1 MSTDPSLLKGTHSLL
16 ANHSTSATST
26 EGFKHQTFL
35 GASIIDFSISAGFGD
50 STSSLSVNLVNDE
63 FNKSDQLGFGQGDDP
78 YHNGVSDM
86 FRPPQM
92 GSPAFFK
99 FGTEHATVDQ
109 AFRKTLDDIYGDY
122 DNPSDFGSNNGHF
135 HFAFGGILQAVNESK
150 DSNGNPKYS
159 ANIVD
164 PREIL
169 SNVQLILNHYAGT
182 TFNNKNL
189 YNIYGFLEY
198 NLADN
203 FNDKITVGNLGNT
216 TSLGYKDV
224 LTKIDFPDG
233 SVDYNGSDMWY
244 ASKDDTLGFQSSL
257 GFGGPVRF
265 PITGTG
271 FSRRS
276 SQGIPY
282 YRVAQG
288 LSALMGIN
296 CKLPDIY
303 ANAGFGGYINFR
315 GFNYAVDLSG
325 LPELDQFYF
334 LDYDKM
340 SLLDLILEICEITN
354 HEMFVSLLPVTSHPS
369 MANYK
374 YFNDTKMAKDTM
386 GDLVHGVI
394 RIDTIDRSKPQPN
407 GAIQSYLN
415 SLDSQGVQ
423 VTSKNLG
430 TELSNVNTDK
440 FVVGGNEVEMYYF
453 SANADRSKDDTR
465 TQWSLEKSF
474 EQQILPYYGKLPGNS
489 IHPETVTI
497 PKGFGAYQQIL
508 LDASSLN
515 AIGVG
520 NFYVATEIELRCAS
534 VSFKRWKDFL
544 LDYDSVYMESVEA
557 NDMEEAA
564 GITAKPAD
572 DQPIGLSPAISNNYA
587 VTVPR
592 SVWPTD
598 EDGYDPAGL
607 PLSPCNPP
615 YGYPLYYKRATQI
628 GIPTAASNRI
638 SDAANSFIKRFG
650 SEEARK
656 ERLKELEDAIGDVG
670 EVGLEAA
677 RREGI
682 AQAIID
688 EKTEQG
694 KVEDI
699 STELRRAGSYY
710 KRLQTNAA
718 RLMNYLMGVGRNIIL
733 TANKRVSFLSS
744 AAAMQNRLNKKN
756 LSNAK
761 KVYQFVKGI
770 ADECLGKK
778 FLVKM
783 PTDVNAFYDTNVT
796 LSDGFYTTGPFG
808 FPARTVTGDVAAAGA
823 SPTAAKA
830 RLAVGV
836 HPFYSFLNQ
845 YEHTIFEPEDNF
857 VGGLVAN
864 YNPIESKYQF
874 NYEPA
879 TQGGFY
885 EYDLLSNF
893 SQDNKPLHVAQ
904 GLAPQDASI
913 FDLGNNRISAY
924 VRFDNSQDLSFN
936 GFSSD
941 SISQQ
946 VNAAGY
952 SMPDLS
958 YTLDNLSP
966 GKPKDLP
973 PPGTPRP
980 KQITFCKVSL
990 DNKFYMAPTSTVRSV
1005 SVHGR
1010 DIIQNFEL
1018 SPARQVYSSSG
1029 CDMVNAMQYSYMV
1042 AEPRPT
1048 SSYSSDVR
1056 HFVQTNSFGS
1066 PTFNADPQHTY
1077 ALITLPKRV
1086 IPTLDSRLRDGEL
1099 QKYNTAHIKHILAQD
1114 VVRGVDGF
1122 DKPNLAGTPTNIIGD
1137 FLLQPL
1143 DDGVAGAIAK
1153 TREKAS
1159 FGLPQKMMF
1168 ISPSPVYPDMA
1179 VIPLLSKDRC
1189 YGPWVSSQVGG
1200 SKTNIG
1206 GKIEYIKDENLAP
1219 WNYSGFDLMNKAGL
1233 IQAEFSNSLLLQS
1246 ERGSFSIP
1254 RAPSGV
1260 ALGRSLQADGPLV
1273 SNISVNVG
1281 TNGVTTNYSLDLYTA
1296 SFGKLQKQRLDNISK
1311 IARNQ
1316 QKLEDERNALIRKGF
1331 GKAQT
1336 DVSLQVLYDG
1346 IMNQVID
1353 AITPKYTPAQ
1363 KDESPSYQQRVM
1375 SAKKQK
1381 KHMLVEDSSGASD
1394 GQREETHIIS
1404 GDQDEESL
1412 QLANEQ
1418 MNDGDKM
1425 KEHAVTASLKPEE
1438 KETPVAIQPSADLP
1452 STESVPDGAAIE
1464 RLLANNGKIKQGRT
1478 FKSSWNNQGVNRI
1491 KRGRE

>member
-35 GASIIDFSISAGFGD
+35 GASIVDFNISAGFGD
-50 STSSLSVNLVNDE
+50 STSSLSVNLINDE
-63 FNKSDQLGFGQGDDP
+63 YNKSDQLGFGQGDDA
-78 YHNGVSDM
+78 YHGGTADM

-99 FGTEHATVDQ
+99 FGTEYASVDM
-109 AFRKTLDDIYGDY
+109 AFRKTLDDIYGGAT
-122 DNPSDFGSNNGHF
+122 SDFGSNAGHF

-150 DSNGNPKYS
+150 GSDGNPKYS
-159 ANIVD
+159 ANLVD

-169 SNVQLILNHYAGT
+169 GNVQLILNHYAGT

-203 FNDKITVGNLGNT
+203 FDDKITVGNLGEQFD
-216 TSLGYKDV
+216 LVYKDI
-224 LTKIDFPDG
+224 LTKTDNPNG
-233 SVDYNGSDMWY
+233 SVNYSGTDMWY
-244 ASKDDTLGFQSSL
+244 SSGGSTSLDLQSSL
-257 GFGGPVRF
+257 GFGGVTRF

-276 SQGIPY
+276 SQGVPY

-303 ANAGFGGYINFR
+303 ASAGFGGYINFR

-334 LDYDKM
+334 FDYDQI
-340 SLLDLILEICEITN
+340 SLLDLILEVCEVTN

-369 MANYK
+369 MANFK
-374 YFNDTKMAKDTM
+374 YYNDSKMAENTM

-394 RIDTIDRSKPQPN
+394 RIDTINRSKPQPN

-465 TQWSLEKSF
+465 TQWSLEKSL
-474 EQQILPYYGKLPGNS
+474 EQQIIPYYGKLPGNS

-497 PKGFGAYQQIL
+497 PKGFGSYQQIL

-515 AIGVG
+515 AVGVG
-520 NFYVATEIELRCAS
+520 NFYVATELELRCAS
-534 VSFKRWKDFL
+534 VSFKRWQQFL

-564 GITAKPAD
+564 GIIAEPAD
-572 DQPIGLSPAISNNYA
+572 DHPVGLNPAISNNYA

-592 SVWPTD
+592 SVWPSD
-598 EDGYDPAGL
+598 ENGYDAAGL

-628 GIPTAASNRI
+628 GLPTKGSTGIGNAINASI
-638 SDAANSFIKRFG
+638 ASLGD
-650 SEEARK
+650 EALK
-656 ERLKELEDAIGDVG
+656 ERIKQLESAVERQGEIAEKAGVSTRMAEDV
-670 EVGLEAA
+670 L
-677 RREGI
+677 
-682 AQAIID
+682 D
-688 EKTEQG
+688 FKT
-694 KVEDI
+694 KYPSITDITVE
-699 STELRRAGSYY
+699 ERRAGSYY
-710 KRLQTNAA
+710 KKVKETALRTI
-718 RLMNYLMGVGRNIIL
+718 NYLKGVGRNLIL
-733 TANKRVSFLSS
+733 TQNKRLASLTSLVSI
-744 AAAMQNRLNKKN
+744 NRQLNKKSV
-756 LSNAK
+756 SNAK
-761 KVYQFVKGI
+761 KVYQFVKAV

-778 FLVKM
+778 YLVKI
-783 PTDVNAFYDTNVT
+783 PTDVNVFYDTNVT
-796 LSDGFYTTGPFG
+796 FADGSYTTGPFG
-808 FPARTVTGDVAAAGA
+808 FPARTITGDIAAAGA
-823 SPTAAKA
+823 NPVEARAK
-830 RLAVGV
+830 LAIGI
-836 HPFYSFLNQ
+836 HPFLSYLNQ
-845 YEHTIFEPEDNF
+845 YEFSVFEPEDNF
-857 VGGLVAN
+857 VGGLVTN

-893 SQDNKPLHVAQ
+893 SQANKPLHVAQ

-941 SISQQ
+941 SITQQ
-946 VNAAGY
+946 VNVAGY

-958 YTLDNLSP
+958 YTLDNLTP

-973 PPGTPRP
+973 PPNITRP

-990 DNKFYMAPTSTVRSV
+990 DSKFYMPPTSTIANVG
-1005 SVHGR
+1005 VHGR
-1010 DIIQNFEL
+1010 DINKNYTL
-1018 SPARQVYSSSG
+1018 SPPRQVYSSSG
-1029 CDMVNAMQYSYMV
+1029 CDMVDSMQYTKMIASP
-1042 AEPRPT
+1042 APT
-1048 SSYSSDVR
+1048 TPDYASPVR
-1056 HFVQTNSFGS
+1056 HFVQNNAFGS
-1066 PTFNADPQHTY
+1066 PTFQADTAHVY
-1077 ALITLPKRV
+1077 ALITLPQRV
-1086 IPTLDSRLRDGEL
+1086 IATLDSRLRDGDL

-1122 DKPNLAGTPTNIIGD
+1122 DMPNLAGTPTNIIGD

-1143 DDGVAGAIAK
+1143 GDDVIAALAK
-1153 TREKAS
+1153 AKEMAS
-1159 FGLPQKMMF
+1159 FGLPQQ
-1168 ISPSPVYPDMA
+1168 ISYTSPSPIYPDMA

-1200 SKTNIG
+1200 QSNIG
-1206 GKIEYIKDENLAP
+1206 GKVEYIKDENLAP
-1219 WNYSGFDLMNKAGL
+1219 WNYSGFDLMNRAGL

-1260 ALGRSLQADGPLV
+1260 ALGRSLQSNGPLV
-1273 SNISVNVG
+1273 SNISVSVG
-1281 TNGVTTNYSLDLYTA
+1281 TQGVTTNYNLDLYTA

-1311 IARNQ
+1311 IGRNQ
-1316 QKLEDERNALIRKGF
+1316 QKLQDERNALIRKGF

-1336 DVSLQVLYDG
+1336 DVSLQVLYDNL
-1346 IMNQVID
+1346 INQVYD
-1353 AITPKYTPAQ
+1353 ATTPKYTPAQ
-1363 KDESPSYQQRVM
+1363 KDEGPSYYERVM

-1381 KHMLVEDSSGASD
+1381 KHTLAQGGEGGARDVTRS
-1394 GQREETHIIS
+1394 ETHIV
-1404 GDQDEESL
+1404 GGEQNEESL
-1412 QLANEQ
+1412 EMAGEAMDDGQLMAEYS
-1418 MNDGDKM
+1418 
-1425 KEHAVTASLKPEE
+1425 VTGSVKPED
-1438 KETPVAIQPSADLP
+1438 KETPVALQPSTDLVGP
-1452 STESVPDGAAIE
+1452 KPPPDGGAIE
-1464 RLLANNGKIKQGRT
+1464 RLLADNGKIPQG
-1478 FKSSWNNQGVNRI
+1478 KKYSSSWNNQGVNRI
-1491 KRGRE
+1491 RRGRN